1 MADVNKFIEQ
11 LGDDVTQTYVPTV
24 QTFFHSVGEQIAA
37 DAGPR
42 IGEFMDQLVKDIF
55 AKQSQPIRHFLTAL
69 ISDLATRYHPELG
82 GNLTT
87 RVVDNGIEIEST
99 DTKLQ
104 VKKRETGDVVTALD
118 IPIFVRI
125 NFNDFLVKLES
136 GTVKIKDPQIG

>member
-55 AKQSQPIRHFLTAL
+55 AKQSQPIRDFLTAL

>member
-1 MADVNKFIEQ
+1 MADVDKFIQQ
-11 LGDDVTQTYVPTV
+11 LGDDVTETYVPTV

-42 IGEFMDQLVKDIF
+42 IGRFMDDLVRDIF
-55 AKQSQPIRHFLTAL
+55 AKQSQPIRDFLTAL
-69 ISDLATRYHPELG
+69 IKDLASRYHPQLG

-87 RVVDNGIEIEST
+87 RVIDNGIEIEST

-104 VKKRETGDVVTALD
+104 VKKRETGDVVTELD